1 MSDTAFEARVAAL
14 AARLGA
20 ASQRLATAES
30 CTGGWVAK
38 VCTDRA
44 GSSDWFEAGVVAYS
58 NTAKQ
63 SLLGVPGDLIV
74 EHGAVSRAVAEAMAR
89 GALAATG
96 VQWSVALTGI
106 AGPGGGTPDKPVGT
120 VWTAW
125 GLPDGGVDAVCSV
138 YVGDRDAVRAASVA
152 AALDGLLARIPA
164 GG

>member
-1 MSDTAFEARVAAL
+1 MSDTAFEARVATL

-20 ASQRLATAES
+20 ACQRLATAES

-58 NTAKQ
+58 NAAKQ
-63 SLLGVPGDLIV
+63 SLLGVSGDLIV

-89 GALAATG
+89 GALAMCGA
-96 VQWSVALTGI
+96 QWSVALTGI

-120 VWTAW
+120 VWIAW
-125 GLPDGGVDAVCSV
+125 GMPDGSVDAACPVFE
-138 YVGDRDAVRAASVA
+138 GDREAVRAASVA
-152 AALDGLLARIPA
+152 AALNGLLARIPA